1 MAVLWSRKKA
11 AEECGVSLSHFQRH
25 LQPHLPCVYVGR
37 LRMYRPEDVEGGVD
51 AMVAEPVRRRRMA
64 DEAPSR

>member
-1 MAVLWSRKKA
+1 MAVLWTRKKA

-25 LQPHLPCVYVGR
+25 IQPHLRCVYVGR
-37 LRMYRPEDVEGGVD
+37 LRMYRPEDVEEGVD
-51 AMVAEPVRRRRMA
+51 AMVAEPVLRRRTP